1 MGYTFDGE
9 NSLIVLTPG
18 TTSVTVEDVWSRW
31 VDWYLTDDNSK
42 WLPAMRTVG
51 GDPLSEDKDL
61 GTTFFFIN
69 GWRLRPQEANHWLTV
84 DGNLYTD
91 PAGESP
97 FVSTLGSY
105 TVTIS
110 MQVSNL
116 SDATLAQAFEVEYS
130 RYDDV
135 VTINVDS
142 GENGTEYPLGT
153 STNPVNNLDD
163 AKVIAAVWGFKR
175 LKIESDLT
183 LVDGDDVEGYI
194 IESDMWKVVTVEPG
208 ANTINTEFRKIDLY
222 GEMSGSWN
230 VLVDCWA
237 QDITNFLGWV
247 RGGSIL
253 HVELAPYVNPDP
265 TTLGSSFFDDLLPM
279 FATGNSEIVMNS
291 DTSISLTKCVDI
303 VEVQGMIE
311 GSLGNIGLLG
321 GRLIISDTCVG
332 GEFIVTG
339 IGLVDN
345 QADPALPVN
354 TEGLNNPASVREEID
369 NASLVRKLLTNKTVE
384 DGSGVTVYD
393 DDDLAIVGFWP
404 WSEIDKTRGKLT

>member
-208 ANTINTEFRKIDLY
+208 ANTIDTEFRKIDLY

-321 GRLIISDTCVG
+321 GRLSSPTPVSEESSSSLGSD
-332 GEFIVTG
+332 
-339 IGLVDN
+339 
-345 QADPALPVN
+345 
-354 TEGLNNPASVREEID
+354 S
-369 NASLVRKLLTNKTVE
+369 
-384 DGSGVTVYD
+384 
-393 DDDLAIVGFWP
+393 
-404 WSEIDKTRGKLT
+404 